1 MVAGSVRICGQRF
14 SGLAVEA
21 FCERAGISDTS
32 LSRLR
37 SRLGTSE
44 EGQDAMDHSPSESFM
59 GVPVACEACC
69 GIGVQFAVEYA
80 TGRLGQIAADA
91 AELPVT
97 N

>member
-1 MVAGSVRICGQRF
+1 
-14 SGLAVEA
+14 
-21 FCERAGISDTS
+21 
-32 LSRLR
+32 
-37 SRLGTSE
+37 
-44 EGQDAMDHSPSESFM
+44 MDHSPSESFM